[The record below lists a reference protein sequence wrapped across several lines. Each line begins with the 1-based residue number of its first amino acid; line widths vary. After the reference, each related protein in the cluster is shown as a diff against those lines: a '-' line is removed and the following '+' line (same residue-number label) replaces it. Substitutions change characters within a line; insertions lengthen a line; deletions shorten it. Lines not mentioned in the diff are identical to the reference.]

1 MGLANTYSRRLR
13 ASQPNGVD
21 VYQYDEVPDKVRVQI
36 VSIVI
41 DLLGDYSLSR
51 TIYGVSVELLWKDLC
66 LFIAKDGGIKSLQ
79 QYSVSHQNC
88 RKNLEN
94 YIEES
99 ADLYGILD
107 FCDLLFIYTEKV
119 RDTFTSYHSYEKT
132 YKKKINQAIEELNT
146 YFQESSFGY
155 EYNNNQ
161 IIRIDSQHIHKEVIK
176 PILQLLRDKGFKH
189 VDKEY
194 RLAHEHCRNKH
205 IKDCIVA
212 CNRAFESMLKTICD
226 VERWECEQG
235 ARASDLITLV
245 RKNDLFLDG
254 MANNFNSFVAML
266 KNGVLALRNDHGG
279 HGEGNDAT
287 EQPLH
292 MAQYMLNLTA
302 SNLLFLH
309 EAWNKYSSSK
319 QDIAS

>member
-13 ASQPNGVD
+13 ASQPDGVD
-21 VYQYDEVPDKVRVQI
+21 VYQYDEVPDKIRVQI
-36 VSIVI
+36 VGIVI
-41 DLLGDYSLSR
+41 DLLGDCSFGNQHSQ
-51 TIYGVSVELLWKDLC
+51 LLWQNLSQYV
-66 LFIAKDGGIKSLQ
+66 ARDGGIKSLQ
-79 QYSVSHQNC
+79 QHEINSYKF

-119 RDTFTSYHSYEKT
+119 KDIVTSYYSYE
-132 YKKKINQAIEELNT
+132 KKINQAIEELNT
-146 YFQESSFGY
+146 YFKESSFGY

-161 IIRIDSQHIHKEVIK
+161 MIRIDSQHIHKEVIK
-176 PILQLLRDKGFKH
+176 PVLQLLGDERFKK
-189 VDKEY
+189 VDEEY
-194 RLAHEHCRNKH
+194 RLAHEHYRNKH

-212 CNRAFESMLKTICD
+212 CNRSFESMLKTICD
-226 VERWECEQG
+226 LERWEYASG

-254 MANNFNSFVAML
+254 MANNFNSFVVML
-266 KNGVLALRNDHGG
+266 KNGVPALRNDHGG
-279 HGEGNDAT
+279 HGEGSVAA
-287 EQPLH
+287 EQPLY

-309 EAWNKYSSSK
+309 EAWNKYSLNK
-319 QDIAS
+319 